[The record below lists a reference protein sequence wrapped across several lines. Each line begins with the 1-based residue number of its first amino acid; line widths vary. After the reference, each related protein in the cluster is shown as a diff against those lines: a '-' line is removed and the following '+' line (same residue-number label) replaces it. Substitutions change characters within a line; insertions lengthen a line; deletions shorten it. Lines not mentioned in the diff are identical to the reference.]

1 MTTSKSVKQQNS
13 QTETQAKPQQQL
25 TVKASQQLLATTSDK
40 ALDRHLAEW
49 GGSGGRMFAFNGST
63 GIFRT
68 IDDGVE
74 VPTGTKF
81 VALLHETRKGFIKF
95 NGDGAPP
102 DVRMVRIDEDA
113 DIEREEL
120 GDNDQT
126 NWPIGLSGEPEDPWK
141 EQYAIPMMRHDA
153 GGELY
158 VYIARGVVAMN
169 SAGDLLGRWR
179 YHPKR
184 AAGLIPV
191 ILIESGTYPSRRFGG
206 RKPKPVLKIDDWVTR
221 TGEPPP
227 AIATP
232 SLSEE
237 MNDKIGF

>member
-1 MTTSKSVKQQNS
+1 MSKIVEEQNS
-13 QTETQAKPQQQL
+13 QSETHANQQQQQL
-25 TVKASQQLLATTSDK
+25 TVKAPQLPATSDA

-63 GIFRT
+63 GIYRT
-68 IDDGVE
+68 LDDNVE
-74 VPTGTKF
+74 VPVGTKF

-95 NGDGAPP
+95 NGDGMPP
-102 DVRMVRIDEDA
+102 DTRMVRIDEDA
-113 DIEREEL
+113 DIERDEL
-120 GDNDQT
+120 GDNDQAK
-126 NWPIGLSGEPEDPWK
+126 WPIGLSGESEDPWK

-179 YHPKR
+179 WHPKR
-184 AAGLIPV
+184 AVGLVPV
-191 ILIESGTYPSRRFGG
+191 IRIESGTYPSRRFGG
-206 RKPKPVLKIDDWVTR
+206 RKPKPLLVIDEWVTR

-227 AIATP
+227 AIAAP

-237 MNDKIGF
+237 LNDKIDY

>member
-13 QTETQAKPQQQL
+13 QTETQPQQL
-25 TVKASQQLLATTSDK
+25 STVKLPQQLLATTSGK

-74 VPTGTKF
+74 VPAGTKF

-113 DIEREEL
+113 DIERDEL
-120 GDNDQT
+120 GDDDQA
-126 NWPIGLSGEPEDPWK
+126 NWPTGLSGEPEDPWK

-158 VYIARGVVAMN
+158 VYVARGIVAMN

-206 RKPKPVLKIDDWVTR
+206 RKPKPLLKIDDWVTR
-221 TGEPPP
+221 TGEPAP
-227 AIATP
+227 AIAKP

-237 MNDKIGF
+237 LNDKIDY